1 MRNGTP
7 FNHACEMQT
16 TAIPLTLLEDWADL
30 NWANDEIQGSL
41 FCDRDKA
48 NELLLEI
55 SSELRLG
62 RIARSRRDGTHLRTA
77 SAASTLRLVCV
88 DGKFVNALN
97 EPGTLDQAC
106 LATVAA
112 LRAWMD
118 EYRVAFRES

>member
-7 FNHACEMQT
+7 LNHACEMHA
-16 TAIPLTLLEDWADL
+16 TATPITRLEDLADL
-30 NWANDEIQGSL
+30 NWANDETQGSL

-62 RIARSRRDGTHLRTA
+62 RIARSRRDGARLRRA

-97 EPGTLDQAC
+97 EPGALDQAYST
-106 LATVAA
+106 TVAA
-112 LRAWMD
+112 MWAWMD
-118 EYRVAFRES
+118 KHRLAVRGP